1 MGKKERGRKWDGK
14 SRVSTDLYR
23 KRYNEIFKKTK
34 QANAQSDNIE
44 LEEHEQYLKELKDK
58 L

>member
-1 MGKKERGRKWDGK
+1 MSKDRGKKWDGK

-23 KRYNEIFKKTK
+23 KRYDEIFKKMTK
-34 QANAQSDNIE
+34 EKAIDETVPVNED
-44 LEEHEQYLKELKDK
+44 EEYLKELKDK

>member
-23 KRYNEIFKKTK
+23 KRYDEIFKKMTRHRQLMRLYHLMKTK
-34 QANAQSDNIE
+34 SI
-44 LEEHEQYLKELKDK
+44 
-58 L
+58 

>member
-23 KRYNEIFKKTK
+23 KRYDEIFKKITK
-34 QANAQSDNIE
+34 TQAINETVPLNED
-44 LEEHEQYLKELKDK
+44 EEYLKELKDK